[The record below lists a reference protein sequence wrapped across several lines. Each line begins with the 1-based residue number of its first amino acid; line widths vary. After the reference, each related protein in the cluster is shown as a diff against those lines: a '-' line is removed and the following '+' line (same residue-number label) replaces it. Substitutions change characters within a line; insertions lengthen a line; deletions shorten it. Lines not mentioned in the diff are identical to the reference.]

1 LRMRNSNHG
10 ESDATV
16 TSCALPHCRA
26 PPRKKDHSPESGKN
40 EAGPTCSDIGP
51 ADHGS
56 NPWVSLIVMH
66 RC

>member
-1 LRMRNSNHG
+1 MVTLRAQPA
-10 ESDATV
+10 EAKQPLE
-16 TSCALPHCRA
+16 ALPDSRA
-26 PPRKKDHSPESGKN
+26 PPQRGSLALVGGQN

-66 RC
+66 